1 MATLGS
7 KLITKNMQR
16 LANMTELNHLGMT
29 LHAKPEK
36 LMGVM
41 DKLFSAQNY
50 YSDNPLSS
58 TLMGNSLTEKKIG
71 STEWEW
77 DLKGANEKPVVIMD
91 LVETSRTPGK
101 GRTTF
106 KIKVDENLY
115 LPGDNL
121 SPGTSGNKYIS
132 RIQDNVTRDGDGWIL
147 TLRLVNDDFNASVP
161 LSLLAPGQKWGKFFS
176 TYEEGAEQSGSTQ
189 FTTSIG
195 LKNKLGKLRKEYRIT
210 DYASTEV
217 LAVKVMDSKGRQHDS
232 WFKFAEVEYWMQW
245 YREIERSIWYSRSS
259 ETIMGSTGRPV
270 RGFPG
275 IQEQLE
281 DSHIGRTSILTAK
294 YIEEYLMDIFYGR
307 VKPGKGRNVKGWTGE
322 YGMLNFHRAVTD
334 WMEKTG
340 FIKNVEIFTN
350 KVGSPLHN
358 NALETGYQMVKYNM
372 ANGSSLELIHN
383 PLYDDRNI
391 HFEIDEVTGFPLES
405 QRITFLDFQGDGGS
419 SNIQLMKKIGG
430 DFFNYI
436 EGNYGP
442 TGPNTGKVSH
452 SGDYYEM
459 HVGTNLGVHIGDV
472 TKCGEILI
480 SRN

>member
-1 MATLGS
+1 MATLGN

-16 LANMTELNHLGMT
+16 LANMTELNHLGMA
-29 LHAKPEK
+29 LHARPER

-58 TLMGNSLTEKKIG
+58 MLMGNSMTEKKIG

-77 DLKGANEKPVVIMD
+77 ELKGANEKPVVIMELLEVD
-91 LVETSRTPGK
+91 NPTPGK
-101 GRTTF
+101 FGTTF
-106 KIKVDENLY
+106 KIMVDENIY
-115 LPGDNL
+115 LPGDNI
-121 SPGTSGNKYIS
+121 SPGTSGNKYLS
-132 RIQDNVTRDGDGWIL
+132 RIQDSPTREGNGFVL
-147 TLRLVNDDFNASVP
+147 TLKLVGKNSDFIPPA
-161 LSLLAPGQKWGKFFS
+161 LLAPGKKWGKFFS

-195 LKNKLGKLRKEYRIT
+195 LKNRLGKLRKEYRIT

-217 LAVKVMDSKGRQHDS
+217 LAVKIADSNGKEHDS
-232 WFKFAEVEYWMQW
+232 WMRFADVEYWIQW
-245 YREIERSIWYSRSS
+245 YREIERALWYNRSA
-259 ETIMGSTGRPV
+259 EGIVGSTGRPV

-307 VKPGKGRNVKGWTGE
+307 VKPGKGRNIKGWTGE
-322 YGMLNFHRAVTD
+322 YGLLNFHRAVTD
-334 WMEKTG
+334 WMDKTG

-350 KVGSPLHN
+350 KVGSPVHS
-358 NALETGYQMVKYNM
+358 NAFETGFQMVKYHM

-383 PLYDDRNI
+383 PLNDDKNI
-391 HFEIDEVTGFPLES
+391 HFEIDEITGFPLES
-405 QRITFLDFQGDGGS
+405 QRITFLDFTGDSG
-419 SNIQLMKKIGG
+419 SNIQLIKKIGG
-430 DFFNYI
+430 DYFNYVM
-436 EGNYGP
+436 GNYGP
-442 TGPNTGKVSH
+442 TGPNTSQYVAH

-459 HVGTNLGVHIGDV
+459 HVGTNIGVHIGDV
-472 TKCGEILI
+472 TKCGEILT